1 MSKLTKKDK
10 EQLDILKFRFVR
22 DFVLVKALRPKST
35 KKGGLIDPAQYEDKP
50 EFGEVIS
57 CGELVAT
64 VSKGDI
70 IRFGKYASE
79 LLRNGG
85 EDYFIIHEEDIS
97 ARL

>member
-1 MSKLTKKDK
+1 MAKDQKNKDK
-10 EQLDILKFRFVR
+10 KELDILKFQFVR
-22 DFVLVKALRPKST
+22 DFLLVKALRPVSGK
-35 KKGGLIDPAQYEDKP
+35 LIDPAQYEDKP

-57 CGELVAT
+57 CGELVST
-64 VSKGDI
+64 VKKGDI